1 MTFYEV
7 LEQVIALRQGR
18 GRVSYRALIRQF
30 ALDDTS
36 LKEHL

>member
-7 LEQVIALRQGR
+7 LEQVMALLQRHGR
-18 GRVSYRALIRQF
+18 ASYRTLIRQF
-30 ALDDTS
+30 ALDDTA

>member
-7 LEQVIALRQGR
+7 LEQVIALLQRHGQ
-18 GRVSYRALIRQF
+18 VSYRALIRQF
-30 ALDDTS
+30 ALDGTS

>member
-7 LEQVIALRQGR
+7 LEQVIALLQRH
-18 GRVSYRALIRQF
+18 GRVSYCALIRQF

-36 LKEHL
+36 LKERL